1 MRYLLIQS
9 LATLVSFSVFS
20 TPSFSKLPLVCLTQI
35 VAHPALDKTREG
47 IVDELKAQGFQDSKT
62 LILSTDNMKAFKT
75 AEEFGYYCSAIDPE
89 SYSTYDRETFIDTL
103 NDWGYFGEISNTP
116 KWYSGQAWQ

>member
-1 MRYLLIQS
+1 MSLENAILAWLEAADDLKIKIQYPFALTTADNRTIRYDLLIEHFGS
-9 LATLVSFSVFS
+9 
-20 TPSFSKLPLVCLTQI
+20 
-35 VAHPALDKTREG
+35 
-47 IVDELKAQGFQDSKT
+47 ELGT